1 MAKLKIT
8 LIHSVAHRRPDERKI
23 VKSLG
28 LNRINSTT
36 TKKDTAAVR
45 GALFKIT
52 HLVDIKLIK

>member
-8 LIHSVAHRRPDERKI
+8 LIHSAAHRLPNERRI

-36 TKKDTAAVR
+36 TKKDTAALR

-52 HLVDIKLIK
+52 HLVKVELVK